1 MKEQLTYKKISE
13 IGIKEK
19 YIRKNHY
26 NGIKVWWARRP
37 ITTMRS
43 LLIREVLEINNL
55 PHNVDAELFSE
66 INPSNIKFDNFANQF
81 HTDIYSVLDLFAGG
95 GAIPFE
101 SARLG
106 FKTYS
111 SELNPIASLLQKTI
125 FNSQNIIDYDIKLE
139 KSGLDVIQRA
149 QTRLERYFKIGN
161 ITPYVIFWEKIAK
174 CKNCDN
180 KLSLRRIEYLSKRK
194 NKPVRVVEA
203 NNSLHLENTF
213 SARKET
219 KKSFICNKCGTKNTF
234 NDIKKYCKKNK
245 LIYKPFVICFITDHK
260 NYKLLSDSDL
270 KAFDEKKISE
280 EIKKLKHLIPNDLVK
295 SKGGVINPTLY
306 DLKTPKDFF
315 SRRQLLV
322 LLTIIDE
329 IIIEYKLLKTRCDLN
344 ESIQIILGLT
354 SLIEFLVD
362 WNGVSTMWISQNE
375 QTGRSL
381 AGPGVGMKWDF
392 IEVNPFSNKGSNLRS
407 KIRRVAKVFKA
418 IKFNN
423 QIRILEGTSANLD
436 LPSESIDIIL
446 TDPPYYDSIDYTALS
461 EFFRPWFEIL
471 IKKTFDDKISLKN
484 KDNFEAIVDL
494 ANGEKKK
501 DHYHYKNIMTD
512 VLSEA
517 NRVLKDNGTLML
529 LFSHKTV
536 EGWGAI
542 ADSFKDANFF
552 IKECIP
558 LEMER
563 IARPRAMAYDAL
575 NGVVVFKLSKKNR
588 DISSVKS
595 DIKEIRNKIKKGDM
609 SESQIPIYLAGLAC
623 KLTTNSNDKFEDSYA
638 KILKS
643 YKITKI
649 DNLNSTDIDL
659 LTSTYL
665 KSRLSID
672 FLKIEEKITLKKNN
686 LICDGKV
693 KEVGD
698 IIATNEFKETI
709 LAKAV
714 SLYNEFKHNS
724 KTKIKIED
732 KTIAP
737 LSLFFST
744 INCLQ
749 LNTIKKR
756 SSNGEKKVVRLILAK
771 I

>member
-1 MKEQLTYKKISE
+1 MKERLTYKKISE
-13 IGIKEK
+13 IGVKEK

-43 LLIREVLEINNL
+43 LLIKEVLERNNVV
-55 PHNVDAELFSE
+55 HNVDTELFSE
-66 INPSNIKFDNFANQF
+66 INPSNIKFGNFANRF
-81 HTDIYSVLDLFAGG
+81 HAGIYSVLDLFAGG

-139 KSGLDVIQRA
+139 KSGLNIIQRA

-180 KLSLRRIEYLSKRK
+180 KLGLRRIEYLSKRK
-194 NKPVRVVEA
+194 NKPVRIVEA
-203 NNSLHLENTF
+203 NNRLHLENTF
-213 SARKET
+213 SERKET
-219 KKSFICNKCGTKNTF
+219 EKRFICNKCGTKNTF

-245 LIYKPFVICFITDHK
+245 LIYKPFAICFITDHK

-315 SRRQLLV
+315 SGRQLLV

-329 IIIEYKLLKTRCDLN
+329 IINEYELLKTRCDLN

-362 WNGVSTMWISQNE
+362 WNSVSTMWISQNE

-407 KIRRVAKVFKA
+407 KIRRVAKVFRA

-436 LPSESIDIIL
+436 LPSKSIDIIL

-471 IKKTFDDKISLKN
+471 IKKTFDDKISLRNRDK
-484 KDNFEAIVDL
+484 FEAIVDL
-494 ANGEKKK
+494 VNGEEKK
-501 DHYHYKNIMTD
+501 DHCHYKNIMID

-517 NRVLKDNGTLML
+517 NRVLKDNGPLML
-529 LFSHKTV
+529 LFSHKTI
-536 EGWGAI
+536 EGWSVI
-542 ADSFKDANFF
+542 ADSFKGSNFF
-552 IKECIP
+552 IKECIS

-588 DISSVKS
+588 DISSVQS

-609 SESQIPIYLAGLAC
+609 SESHIPIYLAGLAC
-623 KLTTNSNDKFEDSYA
+623 KLTTNSNDTFEDSYA

-643 YKITKI
+643 YEITKM

-659 LTSTYL
+659 LTKIYL
-665 KSRLSID
+665 KSRLSVD
-672 FLKIEEKITLKKNN
+672 FLNIEEKNTLKKNN
-686 LICDGKV
+686 LVCDNKV

-698 IIATNEFKETI
+698 ITVTNEFKETI
-709 LAKAV
+709 LAKSV

-724 KTKIKIED
+724 KTKIKLGE

-737 LSLFFST
+737 ISVFFST

-756 SSNGEKKVVRLILAK
+756 SNNGEKKVVRLILNK